1 MRLGAFGLAR
11 GRTGW
16 QTSVRCLTLK
26 WAGESFF
33 AITRLSLEGTA
44 RPVRLCSSAKL
55 TMSAARNLPMLTRDS
70 YRAADPADD
79 LRARAQA
86 HLERA
91 SDALSMALLALAG
104 EGDDD
109 RGDKWR
115 RAEQARGLLAEAV
128 TALSRA
134 RVYRPGIRT
143 HALPV
148 LLDSA
153 STPGHEIRR
162 LYGIA
167 NRLLWQNH
175 RHLPARIQAEPLPPE
190 EEAQLAVVLAGLAR
204 HNRMGRAFRS
214 RWTGLA
220 LGVAVSAAMLGLPVV
235 GAAAGVTALG
245 IAGWRLAR
253 DRAGALEN

>member
-1 MRLGAFGLAR
+1 
-11 GRTGW
+11 
-16 QTSVRCLTLK
+16 
-26 WAGESFF
+26 
-33 AITRLSLEGTA
+33 
-44 RPVRLCSSAKL
+44 
-55 TMSAARNLPMLTRDS
+55 MSAARNLPVLAGSRHA
-70 YRAADPADD
+70 YRASGASDELGA
-79 LRARAQA
+79 LAEN
-86 HLERA
+86 HLDRA

-115 RAEQARGLLAEAV
+115 RADQARNLLVEAV

-148 LLDSA
+148 LLDTA
-153 STPGHEIRR
+153 STPGQELHR
-162 LYGIA
+162 LHAIA
-167 NRLLWQNH
+167 TRLLWQNH
-175 RHLPARIQAEPLPPE
+175 RYLPAKIQADPLPPE

-220 LGVAVSAAMLGLPVV
+220 LGVAVSATMLGLPVV

-245 IAGWRLAR
+245 IAGWRLTR
-253 DRAGALEN
+253 DRHADA

>member
-1 MRLGAFGLAR
+1 MLA
-11 GRTGW
+11 
-16 QTSVRCLTLK
+16 Q
-26 WAGESFF
+26 
-33 AITRLSLEGTA
+33 
-44 RPVRLCSSAKL
+44 
-55 TMSAARNLPMLTRDS
+55 TRDA
-70 YRAADPADD
+70 YRAADASDGMGEFGS
-79 LRARAQA
+79 RSRA

-115 RAEQARGLLAEAV
+115 RAEQARALLVEAV

-134 RVYRPGIRT
+134 RVYNPGIRT

-148 LLDSA
+148 LLDTA
-153 STPGHEIRR
+153 STPGQELHR
-162 LYGIA
+162 LHGIA
-167 NRLLWQNH
+167 TRLLWQNH
-175 RHLPARIQAEPLPPE
+175 RHLPAKIQADPLPPE

-220 LGVAVSAAMLGLPVV
+220 LGVAVSATMLGLPIV

-245 IAGWRLAR
+245 IAGWRAVR
-253 DRAGALEN
+253 NAGA